1 MRRLFDLALFSI
13 PSISLHKY
21 MQTLPVKMRGREREK
36 GKKTLSSS
44 SFEYFYSFIRK
55 GELLVN

>member
-36 GKKTLSSS
+36 GKKLSLQAHLNIFTHSLEKEN
-44 SFEYFYSFIRK
+44 F
-55 GELLVN
+55 L